1 MGKSPSGPRLFAQE
15 AAEFSN
21 RLKIPEL
28 IDGTPAGNARQFQLT
43 LQQGASTFLPD
54 TVTPTLGINGDFL
67 GPTLHFRQGEEVA
80 MSVQN
85 LIGEASSLHWH
96 GLRVPAIHDGGPF
109 QQIENGAPFELFLSA
124 NEDYVVRLAHAG
136 WTRGVPVNYAHGVLA
151 LFSRPGLFEVSDD
164 PLAELNHALNAGK
177 VKRFVI
183 ANPEHAPYG
192 SAARAALR
200 HAGLWVKIKPLLL
213 VGANAGQA
221 VQYSIQAGVDAALVP
236 LSLARAAALAQ
247 LGDLQLLPAAS
258 HPDMPLHQVMVMLQ
272 NSDVATQRFF
282 EYLQSTDAQAAFIH
296 HGLKLPTLALE

>member
-1 MGKSPSGPRLFAQE
+1 MTRSGPLILFVLATVGLLISPGGSAE
-15 AAEFSN
+15 EGPLIAA
-21 RLKIPEL
+21 
-28 IDGTPAGNARQFQLT
+28 A
-43 LQQGASTFLPD
+43 ASTRSALED
-54 TVTPTLGINGDFL
+54 VAGRYLEVT
-67 GPTLHFRQGEEVA
+67 GE
-80 MSVQN
+80 SVR
-85 LIGEASSLHWH
+85 LVFASSGTL
-96 GLRVPAIHDGGPF
+96 V

-124 NEDYVVRLAHAG
+124 NEDYVVRLANAG

-236 LSLARAAALAQ
+236 LSLAQAAALNRI
-247 LGDLQLLPAAS
+247 GDLQLLPAATY
-258 HPDMPLHQVMVMLQ
+258 PDVLLRQQMVMLQ
-272 NSDVATQRFF
+272 NSDRATLRFF
-282 EYLQSTDAQAAFIH
+282 EYLQSADAQAAFRD
-296 HGLKLPTLALE
+296 HGLKSPSLSPK